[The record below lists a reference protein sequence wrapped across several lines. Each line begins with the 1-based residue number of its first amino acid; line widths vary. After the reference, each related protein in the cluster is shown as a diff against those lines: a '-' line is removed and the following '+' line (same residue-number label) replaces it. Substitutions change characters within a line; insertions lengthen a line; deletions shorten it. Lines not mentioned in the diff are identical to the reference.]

1 MIAMTI
7 PLLTANSAVEAVDA
21 RWCWGENPELG
32 LYRRRT
38 VALLRRYLRLSI
50 ETGRVPSLLGREFF
64 RTRVTSYHISTF
76 EDVVIF
82 VHDVERC
89 LGQLD
94 EFAQQIIARIVL
106 QEYTQ
111 DESARLLG
119 CSRRQLARTYPEALD
134 HLTDIFLAAGIL
146 KPISQV
152 AEKSCQEGETEENV
166 VSV

>member
-1 MIAMTI
+1 MRARRKRMIAMTI

-82 VHDVERC
+82 VHVAERC
-89 LGQLD
+89 LGRLV
-94 EFAQQIIARIVL
+94 EFAQQITSRFVLKDYTREVHARIMA
-106 QEYTQ
+106 
-111 DESARLLG
+111 S
-119 CSRRQLARTYPEALD
+119 SRQTL
-134 HLTDIFLAAGIL
+134 
-146 KPISQV
+146 S
-152 AEKSCQEGETEENV
+152 
-166 VSV
+166 

>member
-7 PLLTANSAVEAVDA
+7 PFLTGANFEPTNAP
-21 RWCWGENPELG
+21 WCWGENPELG

-38 VALLRRYLRLSI
+38 VALLRRYLRLSLQ
-50 ETGRVPSLLGREFF
+50 TGRVASLLGRESF
-64 RTRVTSYHISTF
+64 RNRVTSYHITSF
-76 EDVVIF
+76 VDVIIF

-89 LGQLD
+89 LEQLD

-111 DESARLLG
+111 DQSARLLR

-134 HLTDIFLAAGIL
+134 HLSDIFLAAGIM
-146 KPISQV
+146 KRISK
-152 AEKSCQEGETEENV
+152 AEEKSCQEGETGENV

>member
-1 MIAMTI
+1 MIAVTI
-7 PLLTANSAVEAVDA
+7 PFLIANNPLESGEPA
-21 RWCWGENPELG
+21 WCWGENPELG

-38 VALLRRYLRLSI
+38 VRLLRRYLRLSI

-64 RTRVTSYHISTF
+64 RTRVTSYNVATF

-89 LGQLD
+89 LAQLD
-94 EFAQQIIARIVL
+94 EFSQQIIARIVL

-111 DESARLLG
+111 DQSAQLLR

-134 HLTDIFLAAGIL
+134 HLSDIFLAAGIL

-152 AEKSCQEGETEENV
+152 PEKSCQGGETNENDL
-166 VSV
+166 SV

>member
-1 MIAMTI
+1 MITMTI
-7 PLLTANSAVEAVDA
+7 PFLTANNLETMNAP
-21 RWCWGENPELG
+21 WCWGENPELG

-50 ETGRVPSLLGREFF
+50 ETGRIPSLLGREFF
-64 RTRVTSYHISTF
+64 RTRVTSYHITTF

-89 LGQLD
+89 LEQLD
-94 EFAQQIIARIVL
+94 AFAQQIIARIVL

-111 DESARLLG
+111 DQSARLLR

-134 HLTDIFLAAGIL
+134 HLSDIFLAAGIL
-146 KPISQV
+146 KRISQ
-152 AEKSCQEGETEENV
+152 AEEKSCQEGETGENV